1 MMAMLKSI
9 PRQRLILLSACL
21 VGLIVLMGLIWR
33 NASVEPVSRLPG
45 GAFHL
50 VDQTGKPVSENIL
63 KGKWSAVFFG
73 FTYCPDVCP
82 TTLQVLAQAQDQLGP
97 RAKDFQVVF
106 VSVDP
111 GRDTPE
117 QLANYLSN
125 SAFPK
130 ATLGLTGTPAQI
142 AQIARAYRVVYEKS
156 GAGSDYVVNHS
167 TATYLMN
174 PKGRFDRVLPL
185 GISPEEVTRQIT
197 AAMRG
202 A

>member
-142 AQIARAYRVVYEKS
+142 AQIARIRDWFSRLQRVEVYQGYFDAHEGLRALPFAVGYAGAAPGS
-156 GAGSDYVVNHS
+156 GGASPAG
-167 TATYLMN
+167 
-174 PKGRFDRVLPL
+174 
-185 GISPEEVTRQIT
+185 
-197 AAMRG
+197 
-202 A
+202 

>member
-142 AQIARAYRVVYEKS
+142 AQIARAYRVVYEDRKS
-156 GAGSDYVVNHS
+156 VV
-167 TATYLMN
+167 
-174 PKGRFDRVLPL
+174 
-185 GISPEEVTRQIT
+185 
-197 AAMRG
+197 
-202 A
+202 